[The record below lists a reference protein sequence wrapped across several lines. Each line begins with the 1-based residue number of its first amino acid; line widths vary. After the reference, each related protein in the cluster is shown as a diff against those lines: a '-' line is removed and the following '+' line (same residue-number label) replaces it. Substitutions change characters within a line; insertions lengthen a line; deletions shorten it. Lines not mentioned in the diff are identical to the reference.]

1 MVTPRLPVRA
11 PRIYPDNP
19 HVRICGGP
27 GSATTLVY
35 PTFTR
40 RRVQKNDS
48 LSTMLAGM
56 DHRVA
61 SRRETDAPHPGET
74 QPIFLNVLLHALV
87 VCLLLAG
94 PVAVSAQPSPGEA
107 GAPPA
112 TNTAPAGPRWS
123 LVRTLIGAGAV
134 AFGAY
139 WATSY
144 RDCRITARTQLN
156 PVGLSATLA
165 TPIALSPEPLHATAS
180 LQFGNAAD
188 PTVSRVG
195 GQCQLDWSYQTRV
208 WWTDDSVPGVP
219 LRGSYRSAEQW
230 RRSRPGPDGLPAEME
245 AGMQGTL
252 RAEEFI
258 PPDRLYV
265 GLGAAAA
272 GAVIL
277 AFFGRTAAP
286 EVVVRPDVARLSWR
300 FSF

>member
-1 MVTPRLPVRA
+1 M
-11 PRIYPDNP
+11 
-19 HVRICGGP
+19 
-27 GSATTLVY
+27 
-35 PTFTR
+35 
-40 RRVQKNDS
+40 
-48 LSTMLAGM
+48 
-56 DHRVA
+56 
-61 SRRETDAPHPGET
+61 
-74 QPIFLNVLLHALV
+74 
-87 VCLLLAG
+87 
-94 PVAVSAQPSPGEA
+94 
-107 GAPPA
+107 
-112 TNTAPAGPRWS
+112 
-123 LVRTLIGAGAV
+123 RTLIGAGAV

-139 WATSY
+139 WATSD

-165 TPIALSPEPLHATAS
+165 TPIALSPEPFHATAS

-219 LRGSYRSAEQW
+219 LSGSYRSAEQW

-286 EVVVRPDVARLSWR
+286 EVVVRPDVARLTWR

>member
-1 MVTPRLPVRA
+1 M
-11 PRIYPDNP
+11 
-19 HVRICGGP
+19 
-27 GSATTLVY
+27 
-35 PTFTR
+35 
-40 RRVQKNDS
+40 
-48 LSTMLAGM
+48 
-56 DHRVA
+56 
-61 SRRETDAPHPGET
+61 
-74 QPIFLNVLLHALV
+74 FLNVLLPALV
-87 VCLLLAG
+87 VGLLLAG
-94 PVAVSAQPSPGEA
+94 PVAVSAQPSPGVA

-139 WATSY
+139 WATY
-144 RDCRITARTQLN
+144 RDCRIAAGTRLN
-156 PVGLSATLA
+156 MAGFSDSLA
-165 TPIALSPEPLHATAS
+165 TPMALSPEPLHATAS

-188 PTVSRVG
+188 PTVSRGG

-219 LRGSYRSAEQW
+219 LSGSYRPAEQW
-230 RRSRPGPDGLPAEME
+230 RRSRPDPDGLPAEME

>member
-1 MVTPRLPVRA
+1 MFQNV
-11 PRIYPDNP
+11 
-19 HVRICGGP
+19 
-27 GSATTLVY
+27 
-35 PTFTR
+35 F
-40 RRVQKNDS
+40 
-48 LSTMLAGM
+48 LS
-56 DHRVA
+56 
-61 SRRETDAPHPGET
+61 
-74 QPIFLNVLLHALV
+74 ALV
-87 VCLLLAG
+87 VGLLLAG
-94 PVAVSAQPSPGEA
+94 PVAVSAQPAPSEA

-112 TNTAPAGPRWS
+112 TNTAPAGTRWS
-123 LVRTLIGAGAV
+123 LARTLIGAGAA

-144 RDCRITARTQLN
+144 RDCRIAAGTALN
-156 PVGLSATLA
+156 SASFSTRLA
-165 TPIALSPEPLHATAS
+165 TPMALSPEPLHATAS

-195 GQCQLDWSYQTRV
+195 GRCQLDWSYETRV

-219 LRGSYRSAEQW
+219 LSGSYRPPEQW
-230 RRSRPGPDGLPAEME
+230 RRSQPGPDGLPAEME
-245 AGMQGTL
+245 AGMQGSL

-258 PPDRLYV
+258 PPNRLYV

-277 AFFGRTAAP
+277 AFFGRTAVP